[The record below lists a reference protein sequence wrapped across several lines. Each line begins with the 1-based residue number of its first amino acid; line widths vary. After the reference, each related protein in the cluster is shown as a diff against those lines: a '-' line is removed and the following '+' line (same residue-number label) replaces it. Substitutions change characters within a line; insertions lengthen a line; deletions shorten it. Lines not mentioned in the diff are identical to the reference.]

1 MHISLLTKNP
11 LMIHIFEELKDCFKH
26 KIKIQNPDNASSTE
40 IQDIIISDEENIKQI
55 KKSHN
60 KNSHVFIISNQNNN
74 SFNMEIDNITF
85 IQKPFRIND
94 LMNRIVRLNEQKI
107 INENKLIY
115 FDRYVYDFSN
125 RILFST
131 QNKLRFTEKENEIFY
146 YLLSNKNK
154 KIFKEDLLKNVWNY
168 ADTIDTHTLETHI
181 YSLRK
186 KILKQTSIENLLV
199 YEERNGYSI
208 NTKIL

>member
-11 LMIHIFEELKDCFKH
+11 LMIHIFEELKDCFKN

-60 KNSHVFIISNQNNN
+60 KNLHVFIISNQNNN

-125 RILFST
+125 RVLFST

-199 YEERNGYSI
+199 YEESNGYSI

>member
-60 KNSHVFIISNQNNN
+60 KNLHVFIISNQNNN

-125 RILFST
+125 RVLFST

-199 YEERNGYSI
+199 YEESNGYSI

>member
-11 LMIHIFEELKDCFKH
+11 LMIHIFEELKDCFEH

-55 KKSHN
+55 KKLHN
-60 KNSHVFIISNQNNN
+60 KNSQVFIISNQNNN
-74 SFNMEIDNITF
+74 SLNMEIDNITF

-94 LMNRIVRLNEQKI
+94 LINRIVRLNEQKI

-131 QNKLRFTEKENEIFY
+131 QNNLRLTEKENEIFY

>member
-125 RILFST
+125 RVLFST

-199 YEERNGYSI
+199 YEESNGYSI

>member
-131 QNKLRFTEKENEIFY
+131 QNKLRLTEKENEIFY

-199 YEERNGYSI
+199 YEESNGYSI

>member
-131 QNKLRFTEKENEIFY
+131 QNKLRLTEKENEIFY

>member
-60 KNSHVFIISNQNNN
+60 KNLHVFIISNQNNN

-125 RILFST
+125 RVLFST

>member
-40 IQDIIISDEENIKQI
+40 IQDIIISDEENINQI

-94 LMNRIVRLNEQKI
+94 LINRIVRLNEQKI

-131 QNKLRFTEKENEIFY
+131 QNKLRLTEKENEIFY

-199 YEERNGYSI
+199 YEESNGYSI

>member
-11 LMIHIFEELKDCFKH
+11 LMIHIFEELKDCFKN

-125 RILFST
+125 RVLFST

>member
-125 RILFST
+125 RVLFST

>member
-60 KNSHVFIISNQNNN
+60 KNLHVFIISNQNNN

-131 QNKLRFTEKENEIFY
+131 QNKLRLTEKENEIFY

-199 YEERNGYSI
+199 YEESNGYSI

>member
-1 MHISLLTKNP
+1 
-11 LMIHIFEELKDCFKH
+11 
-26 KIKIQNPDNASSTE
+26 
-40 IQDIIISDEENIKQI
+40 
-55 KKSHN
+55 
-60 KNSHVFIISNQNNN
+60 
-74 SFNMEIDNITF
+74 MEIDNITF

-107 INENKLIY
+107 INENKLIN

-131 QNKLRFTEKENEIFY
+131 QNKLRLTEKENEIFY

-199 YEERNGYSI
+199 YEESNGYSI

>member
-1 MHISLLTKNP
+1 
-11 LMIHIFEELKDCFKH
+11 
-26 KIKIQNPDNASSTE
+26 
-40 IQDIIISDEENIKQI
+40 
-55 KKSHN
+55 
-60 KNSHVFIISNQNNN
+60 
-74 SFNMEIDNITF
+74 
-85 IQKPFRIND
+85 
-94 LMNRIVRLNEQKI
+94 MNRIVRLNEQKI

-131 QNKLRFTEKENEIFY
+131 QNKLRLTEKENEIFY